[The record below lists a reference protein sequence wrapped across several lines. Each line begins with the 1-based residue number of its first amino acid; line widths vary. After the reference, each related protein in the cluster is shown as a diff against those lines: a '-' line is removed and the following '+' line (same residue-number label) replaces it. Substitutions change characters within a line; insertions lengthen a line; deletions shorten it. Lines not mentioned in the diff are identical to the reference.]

1 MSSGVRFDDSAKA
14 GDRKLSIPPSNGGRK
29 MPVIKEDEM
38 EQLKNEFLGLDA
50 DGNGEI
56 STEEVENLL
65 KSMRIKLKLSQSEIR
80 RALKQID
87 EDGDGTVQI
96 KELVNVIERFDTG
109 GVIYKALHQ
118 RSTIRKDFERY
129 DADNSGFISKDELVE
144 VIKERTGISVTE
156 KHILRLMKECDENDD
171 DQINYEEFVTLMTK
185 SCMQRRIY

>member
-1 MSSGVRFDDSAKA
+1 
-14 GDRKLSIPPSNGGRK
+14 